1 MNIEMSTT
9 NKNPKTLSSANALS
23 LSKTLSLT
31 STLSSAN
38 ALEVDTLSDMIT
50 LSKQCVSFLDKLQL
64 SRIKIIQDIKNNENN
79 FFEKNPEI
87 ISQFNALFDPTI
99 FKSKVQAF
107 SEEIEDTVDS
117 YCCHDYVADLI
128 DIEYDKSKRV
138 IYCQLC
144 ELTKK

>member
-9 NKNPKTLSSANALS
+9 NKNTKVSTKTSSLVN
-23 LSKTLSLT
+23 TLEL
-31 STLSSAN
+31 
-38 ALEVDTLSDMIT
+38 DTLTNIIY
-50 LSKQCVSFLDKLQL
+50 LSNQCVLFLDELQMN
-64 SRIKIIQDIKNNENN
+64 RIKIIQDIKNNENN

-99 FKSKVQAF
+99 FKSKILAF

-117 YCCHDYVADLI
+117 YCCHEYIEDLI
-128 DIEYDKSKRV
+128 DVEYDKSIRV
-138 IYCQLC
+138 TYCRLC

>member
-9 NKNPKTLSSANALS
+9 NKNMNLLDNKLTNAFSNSSVS
-23 LSKTLSLT
+23 T
-31 STLSSAN
+31 S
-38 ALEVDTLSDMIT
+38 EVDTLSNMVT
-50 LSKQCVSFLDKLQL
+50 LSNQCVSFLDKLQL
-64 SRIKIIQDIKNNENN
+64 NRQKIIQDIKNNENN

-87 ISQFNALFDPTI
+87 VSQFNALFDPTI
-99 FKSKVQAF
+99 FKSKVITF

-117 YCCHDYVADLI
+117 YCCHDYVSDLI

>member
-1 MNIEMSTT
+1 MSTT
-9 NKNPKTLSSANALS
+9 NKNMNLLDNKLTNAFSNSSVS
-23 LSKTLSLT
+23 T
-31 STLSSAN
+31 S
-38 ALEVDTLSDMIT
+38 EVDTLSNMVT
-50 LSKQCVSFLDKLQL
+50 LSNQCVSFLDKLQL
-64 SRIKIIQDIKNNENN
+64 NRQKIIQDIKNNENN

-87 ISQFNALFDPTI
+87 VSQFNALFDPTI
-99 FKSKVQAF
+99 FKSKVQTFA
-107 SEEIEDTVDS
+107 EELEDTVDS

>member
-9 NKNPKTLSSANALS
+9 NKNIKSCDNKLTKILSSV
-23 LSKTLSLT
+23 

-38 ALEVDTLSDMIT
+38 ALEVDTLSDMVT
-50 LSKQCVSFLDKLQL
+50 LSKQCVSFLDQLQVN
-64 SRIKIIQDIKNNENN
+64 RQRIIQDIKNNENN

-99 FKSKVQAF
+99 FKSKVIAF

-117 YCCHDYVADLI
+117 YCCHDYVADFV
-128 DIEYDKSKRV
+128 DISYDQSKRV
-138 IYCQLC
+138 TYCQLC

>member
-9 NKNPKTLSSANALS
+9 NKNTKLTSTFSISSANAFS
-23 LSKTLSLT
+23 SV
-31 STLSSAN
+31 ST
-38 ALEVDTLSDMIT
+38 LEVDTLSDMVT
-50 LSKQCVSFLDKLQL
+50 VSKQCVSFLDQLQL
-64 SRIKIIQDIKNNENN
+64 NRQRIIQDIKNNENN

-87 ISQFNALFDPTI
+87 VSRFNALFDPTI
-99 FKSKVQAF
+99 FKSKVIAF

>member
-1 MNIEMSTT
+1 MNIEMSIT
-9 NKNPKTLSSANALS
+9 NKNLKSLTSALS
-23 LSKTLSLT
+23 LTNT
-31 STLSSAN
+31 
-38 ALEVDTLSDMIT
+38 LEVDTLSNMVN
-50 LSKQCVSFLDKLQL
+50 LSNQCVSFLDKLQL

-107 SEEIEDTVDS
+107 SEEIENTVDS

-128 DIEYDKSKRV
+128 DIEYDKSKRI

>member
-9 NKNPKTLSSANALS
+9 NKNTKLTNAFSSV
-23 LSKTLSLT
+23 
-31 STLSSAN
+31 ST
-38 ALEVDTLSDMIT
+38 LEVDTLSNMVT
-50 LSKQCVSFLDKLQL
+50 LSNQCVSFLDKLQL
-64 SRIKIIQDIKNNENN
+64 NRQKIIQDIKNNENN

-87 ISQFNALFDPTI
+87 VSRFNALFDPTI
-99 FKSKVQAF
+99 FKSKVQSF

>member
-9 NKNPKTLSSANALS
+9 NKNIKSCDNKLTKTLSSV
-23 LSKTLSLT
+23 

-38 ALEVDTLSDMIT
+38 ALEVDTLSDMVT
-50 LSKQCVSFLDKLQL
+50 LSKQCVSFLDQLQL
-64 SRIKIIQDIKNNENN
+64 NRQRIIQDIKNNENN

-99 FKSKVQAF
+99 FKSKVIAF

-128 DIEYDKSKRV
+128 DIEYDKSRRV

>member
-9 NKNPKTLSSANALS
+9 NKNTKSLVKNLELNTLSNIIVLS
-23 LSKTLSLT
+23 
-31 STLSSAN
+31 N
-38 ALEVDTLSDMIT
+38 
-50 LSKQCVSFLDKLQL
+50 QCVSFLDQLQL
-64 SRIKIIQDIKNNENN
+64 NRIKIIQDIKNNEND

-99 FKSKVQAF
+99 FKSKIQAF

-117 YCCHDYVADLI
+117 YCCHEYIEDLI

-138 IYCQLC
+138 VYCQLC

>member
-9 NKNPKTLSSANALS
+9 NKNIKSCDNKLTKILSSV
-23 LSKTLSLT
+23 

-38 ALEVDTLSDMIT
+38 ALEVDTLSDMVT
-50 LSKQCVSFLDKLQL
+50 LSKQCVSFLDQLQVN
-64 SRIKIIQDIKNNENN
+64 RQRIIQDIKNNENN

-99 FKSKVQAF
+99 FKSKVIAF

-128 DIEYDKSKRV
+128 DIEYDKSRRV

>member
-9 NKNPKTLSSANALS
+9 NKNSNAFSSAH
-23 LSKTLSLT
+23 
-31 STLSSAN
+31 
-38 ALEVDTLSDMIT
+38 ALEVDTLSDMVT
-50 LSKQCVSFLDKLQL
+50 LSKQCVSFLDQLQL
-64 SRIKIIQDIKNNENN
+64 NRQRIIQDIKNNENN

-87 ISQFNALFDPTI
+87 VSQFNALFDPTI

-107 SEEIEDTVDS
+107 AEKIEHTVDS

>member
-9 NKNPKTLSSANALS
+9 NKNTKVSNNPSSLELDTLSSIIYLS
-23 LSKTLSLT
+23 
-31 STLSSAN
+31 N
-38 ALEVDTLSDMIT
+38 R
-50 LSKQCVSFLDKLQL
+50 CVSFLDEIQMN
-64 SRIKIIQDIKNNENN
+64 RIKIIQDIKNNEYN

-87 ISQFNALFDPTI
+87 VSQFNALFDPTI

-117 YCCHDYVADLI
+117 YCCHEYIEDLI
-128 DIEYDKSKRV
+128 DIEYDKSIRV
-138 IYCQLC
+138 TYCQLC

>member
-1 MNIEMSTT
+1 MNIEMSIT
-9 NKNPKTLSSANALS
+9 NKNLKSLTSALS
-23 LSKTLSLT
+23 LTNT
-31 STLSSAN
+31 
-38 ALEVDTLSDMIT
+38 LEVDTLSNMVN
-50 LSKQCVSFLDKLQL
+50 LSNQCVSFLDKLQL

-107 SEEIEDTVDS
+107 SEEIENTVDS